1 MEHVILG
8 LLILRSQTIYELNKH
23 FETSISLFYS
33 ASYGSLRT
41 TTNKLL
47 KKELIYFEERKE
59 NGRNKKIYTILN
71 EGKKEFF
78 KWMYSEIS
86 QSKLEV
92 EALTK
97 LFFLGLVENNEN
109 KKTILKNIIE
119 TIDVEKDNLEI
130 LKGSIKETKIPDG
143 YEDVAYYQ
151 MKTLNYGIQSC
162 NFSKDMFKD
171 ILKELEESK

>member
-1 MEHVILG
+1 MEYVILG
-8 LLILRSQTIYELNKH
+8 LLILKSQTIYELNKH

-47 KKELIYFEERKE
+47 KKGLIHFEERKE
-59 NGRNKKIYTILN
+59 NGRNKKIYTILD
-71 EGKKEFF
+71 EGKEEFF
-78 KWMYSEIS
+78 KWMYSEVS

-97 LFFLGLVENNEN
+97 LFFLGLVESNEN
-109 KKTILKNIIE
+109 KKAILKNIIE
-119 TIDVEKDNLEI
+119 TTDVEKDNLEN
-130 LKGSIKETKIPDG
+130 LEESIKEEKIPDG
-143 YEDVAYYQ
+143 YEDIAYYRL
-151 MKTLNYGIQSC
+151 KTLNYGIQSC
-162 NFSKDMFKD
+162 NFSKDMFED